1 MKPISTGSRARSIGI
16 PNSEITTK
24 NCPTISTTRNIF
36 QFRTRESS
44 ISASL
49 WSWISLVSSYPTT
62 TTKFATSSA
71 EEALTADIRICWC
84 GGAPSTCGTIFRIRP
99 RKRPCGSGARR
110 TGSTSV
116 GPEVT
121 LLLSAGGVDE
131 SAGYPGIRPALVQS
145 CTDRPR
151 KAGLAEHDENY
162 GTKSSNPLPS
172 SEESGANR
180 DRADQRSPSGLFRH
194 FDNRRQLAAYAVYV
208 AGTKGSNPPSS

>member
-16 PNSEITTK
+16 PSSTITTR
-24 NCPTISTTRNIF
+24 NCPAISTTRDTF

-71 EEALTADIRICWC
+71 EDALTADIRICWC
-84 GGAPSTCGTIFRIRP
+84 DGASSTCGTIFRTR
-99 RKRPCGSGARR
+99 RSKRLCGSSALR
-110 TGSTSV
+110 TGSPSV
-116 GPEVT
+116 RPEVT

-131 SAGYPGIRPALVQS
+131 SAGYPGSVQLLPSRALIP
-145 CTDRPR
+145 PR

-172 SEESGANR
+172 SDERCRTDKLDGVIK
-180 DRADQRSPSGLFRH
+180 QRS
-194 FDNRRQLAAYAVYV
+194 
-208 AGTKGSNPPSS
+208 